1 MFGASLLII
10 VMNTLDPNQKKIQ
23 LIQDLLESAEKS
35 VQHAKNLLEELT
47 NASSS
52 GASTFDSNVKII
64 EGVFK
69 GDHLLGDDSE
79 RYEVAANYASKSK
92 IIEGSRLRGTIMP
105 DGRIKYTITEKAQYE
120 LKLGRVVTND
130 QHETLIQI
138 DDYQAKVLWE
148 SITFFRLE
156 EGDEAY
162 IRVPKGQK
170 AEFAVIDSSLTEEEG
185 NW

>member
-1 MFGASLLII
+1 
-10 VMNTLDPNQKKIQ
+10 MNTLDPNQKKIQ

-35 VQHAKNLLEELT
+35 VQHAKNLLDELT
-47 NASSS
+47 NTGSN
-52 GASTFDSNVKII
+52 FDSNTKII

-69 GDHLLGDDSE
+69 GDYLLGDDGE

-120 LKLGRVVTND
+120 LKLGKVVTNEK
-130 QHETLIQI
+130 HETLIQI

-156 EGDEAY
+156 EGDDAY

-170 AEFAVIDSSLTEEEG
+170 AEFAVIDSSLTEEER

>member
-1 MFGASLLII
+1 
-10 VMNTLDPNQKKIQ
+10 MNTLDPNQKKIQ

-35 VQHAKNLLEELT
+35 VQHAKNLLHELT
-47 NASSS
+47 SAGSISAAHLDVN
-52 GASTFDSNVKII
+52 TTII
-64 EGVFK
+64 EGTFK
-69 GDHLLGDDSE
+69 GDYLLGDDDK
-79 RYEVAANYASKSK
+79 RYDVAANYASKSK

-120 LKLGRVVTND
+120 IKLGKVVVNED
-130 QHETLIQI
+130 NETVIQI

-156 EGDEAY
+156 VGDEAY
-162 IRVPKGQK
+162 IRVPKGQQP
-170 AEFAVIDSSLTEEEG
+170 EFAVLDSSLTDEEK